1 MLRIEGLNQFYG
13 GSHTLRDVTLQVAI
27 GEVTT
32 LLGRN
37 GMGKT
42 TLLKC
47 LMGLLPVRSGR
58 IMFNDVDL
66 ARLKPSQRARAGIGY
81 VPQCREIFSRLTVE
95 ENLRIAIEATPS
107 ERRKGERGV
116 PGWVFETFPILK
128 EFAHRRGG
136 DLSGGQQQQLAIAR
150 ALVTR
155 PSLLILDEPTEGIS
169 PIVIQQIENVIA
181 SIAEQRTMA
190 ILLVEQYY
198 DFARTLAD
206 RYFVIQRGEIIRA
219 GQGAQMDA
227 DGLRELLT
235 V

>member
-1 MLRIEGLNQFYG
+1 VLRIEGLNQFYG
-13 GSHTLRDVTLQVAI
+13 GSHTLRDVTLEVAV
-27 GEVTT
+27 GEVAT

-47 LMGLLPVRSGR
+47 LMGLLPVKSGR
-58 IMFNDVDL
+58 IMFNDLDL
-66 ARLKPSQRARAGIGY
+66 GRMKPDERARAGIGY
-81 VPQCREIFSRLTVE
+81 VPQGREIFSRLTVA
-95 ENLRIAIEATPS
+95 ENLRIAIEATPP
-107 ERRKGERGV
+107 ERRRGERGI
-116 PGWVFETFPILK
+116 PQWVYETFPVLA

-169 PIVIQQIENVIA
+169 PIVIQQIEKVIA
-181 SIAEQRTMA
+181 SLAAQRTMA

-206 RYFVIQRGEIIRA
+206 RYFVMQRGEIIRA
-219 GQGAQMDA
+219 GQGEQMDA
-227 DGLRELLT
+227 DGLRQLLA